1 MGIFQRNQQSDS
13 QLPADEM
20 TEGVQQYFDGYF
32 KELND
37 RGRVYF
43 DEVIQQQT
51 TKFQDELDASL
62 SQINADLRAY
72 LTKRIDEQIADNA
85 KSIRVAQ
92 AAALESINAS
102 TEALQKQ
109 HESFAATL
117 EEQFE
122 QSRNA
127 VQSTQAE
134 ATRSMN
140 RSVEQLEE
148 QHRNLGNALQKTVAR
163 QDAALSEQFETS
175 KAQIQSLKQSQEAA
189 LEWLNKSI
197 ATLQEQQAQMS
208 ATFQQ
213 SITKQ
218 QDMLVEAFEQNMA
231 QIVEHYLLGAL
242 GDQYDLKAQLPS
254 IIHQLE
260 TNKQAIVDDMKL

>member
-1 MGIFQRNQQSDS
+1 MGLFQNKQPSA
-13 QLPADEM
+13 QLPDDEL
-20 TEGVQQYFDGYF
+20 TESVQQYFDGYF
-32 KELND
+32 RELNE
-37 RGRVYF
+37 RGRAQF
-43 DEVIQQQT
+43 DAVIDQQT
-51 TKFQDELDASL
+51 AKLQDDLDASM

-85 KSIRVAQ
+85 KSLRVAQ

-102 TEALQKQ
+102 VEALQKQ

-122 QSRNA
+122 QSSSA
-127 VQSTQAE
+127 VQAAQTE

-140 RSVEQLEE
+140 RSVDQLNE

-163 QDAALSEQFETS
+163 QDAALNEQFEAS
-175 KAQIQSLKQSQEAA
+175 KSQIEALKQSQETA

-197 ATLQEQQAQMS
+197 ATLQEQQTQLS

-213 SITKQ
+213 SVSKQ
-218 QDMLVEAFEQNMA
+218 QDMLVGAFEQNMA

-260 TNKQAIVDDMKL
+260 TNKQAIVEDMKL